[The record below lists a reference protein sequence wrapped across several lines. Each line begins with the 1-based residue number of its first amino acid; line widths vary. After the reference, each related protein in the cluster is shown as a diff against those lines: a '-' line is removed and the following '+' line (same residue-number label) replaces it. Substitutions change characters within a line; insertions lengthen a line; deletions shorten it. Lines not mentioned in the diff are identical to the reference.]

1 MTSIFGTVA
10 CAAYISMAYWPEI
23 FGDHRAFISGSEYGA
38 LRKGPEEL
46 ALRELHMLYRT
57 RCFMASHTMNVLK
70 FQRLP
75 YG

>member
-23 FGDHRAFISGSEYGA
+23 FGDHRAFVSGSEYGT

-46 ALRELHMLYRT
+46 VIARTSQALPNPV
-57 RCFMASHTMNVLK
+57 FMASHTTNALK
-70 FQRLP
+70 FQRLL